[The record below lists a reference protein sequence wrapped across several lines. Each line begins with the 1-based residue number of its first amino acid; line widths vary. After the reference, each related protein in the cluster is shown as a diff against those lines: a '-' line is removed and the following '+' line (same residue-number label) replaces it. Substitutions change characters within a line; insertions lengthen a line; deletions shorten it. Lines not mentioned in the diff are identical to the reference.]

1 MLFVSSLIM
10 AIAVEHS
17 GFHHRLSLHMI
28 SAIGASQRRIML
40 GESQSGDNEYNR
52 LKFDDTMHKLRLHA
66 CHDVPLNVDLQHGG
80 HGADGAHSGLHHR
93 GHVH

>member
-1 MLFVSSLIM
+1 MMFVCSLVM

-40 GESQSGDNEYNR
+40 SKKSMN
-52 LKFDDTMHKLRLHA
+52 
-66 CHDVPLNVDLQHGG
+66 P
-80 HGADGAHSGLHHR
+80 
-93 GHVH
+93 